1 MTHTP
6 LAYGKLGNDADQWGI
21 YELDSSRTVG
31 LSYHGEEYA
40 RIFAAAPELLEAL
53 SWCAACLENPGP
65 HMDSQAAA
73 EKAREAIR
81 KATEG

>member
-21 YELDSSRTVG
+21 YELDSGRTVG

-53 SWCAACLENPGP
+53 SLFG
-65 HMDSQAAA
+65 
-73 EKAREAIR
+73 
-81 KATEG
+81 